1 MKGRSDE
8 IVGKSVYEYLKCQ
21 DPHTTPIPQHFEAL
35 RGVSSQF
42 EYKRN
47 HRVLELHLE
56 PLRSKSGDITD
67 ASGPEWT
74 SPTKENGREGAL
86 PGYT

>member
-1 MKGRSDE
+1 
-8 IVGKSVYEYLKCQ
+8 
-21 DPHTTPIPQHFEAL
+21 
-35 RGVSSQF
+35 
-42 EYKRN
+42 
-47 HRVLELHLE
+47 VLELHLE